1 MISIELNKELSAPLY
16 IQMFEQ
22 LSQKILNGTIKGGTK
37 LPSQREFANRL
48 GVSVNT
54 IVSAYNLLIQ
64 YEYITPVNKS
74 GYYVKEIDRSENA
87 QPERR
92 WHNDSSLTYNF
103 SRNGV
108 DLCMNSEF
116 KRAIRQ
122 TAKLITDDNFKYPD
136 YSGDY
141 ELRKQICHM
150 LGSYYEI
157 KCSPT
162 QVVIG
167 AGLNYLVDSLMR
179 VIGSDKVYGFENP
192 AYYKVIEPVR
202 VSAYKTKYLN
212 VKVQGIAA
220 EDLNSFDADAIFL
233 MPYHHYPLSYTMT
246 SQQKKAVIDWAGE
259 NRYVIEYGL
268 DMEYVYESPSKPLFS
283 MAKNKNVIFIGDFTK
298 SVSPGFNTSYL
309 VLPDPLVK
317 RWQSV
322 YLKFHSYASEF
333 EQRFIAEIIK
343 NGSYARNVKRLKREY
358 KLKRELLISAIKSHP
373 YGNRIEVKNSNAG
386 TFLLIEP
393 KTECDYEDL
402 INECHRTGVKLSYI
416 KNALEQPND
425 KISPRTYILGFGGLT
440 EKEIQGGIKLLL
452 DTWGKMMD
460 NADKAKS

>member
-1 MISIELNKELSAPLY
+1 MISIELNRELSTPLY
-16 IQMFEQ
+16 TQVFEQ
-22 LSQKILNGTIKGGTK
+22 ISQKILNGAIKGGTK

-54 IVSAYNLLIQ
+54 IVGAYNMLIQ
-64 YEYITPVNKS
+64 YEYITSVNKS
-74 GYYVKEIDRSENA
+74 GYYVNEINHPESA

-108 DLCMNSEF
+108 DLSMSSEF
-116 KRAIRQ
+116 KRAMRQ

-150 LGSYYEI
+150 LGRYYEI
-157 KCSPT
+157 ECSPT

-167 AGLNYLVDSLMR
+167 AGLNYLIDSLMR
-179 VIGSDKVYGFENP
+179 VIGSDKIYGFENP
-192 AYYKVIEPVR
+192 AYYKVIEPIR
-202 VSAYKTKYLN
+202 IGAYKTKYLN
-212 VKVQGIAA
+212 VKVQGITA
-220 EDLNSFDADAIFL
+220 EDLSGFDADALFL

-246 SQQKKAVIDWAGE
+246 TEQKKAVIDWAGE

-268 DMEYVYESPSKPLFS
+268 DMEYVYKSPSKPLFS
-283 MAKNKNVIFIGDFTK
+283 MAANKNVVFIGDFTK
-298 SVSPGFNTSYL
+298 SVSPGFSLAYL
-309 VLPDPLVK
+309 VLPEPLVK
-317 RWQSV
+317 RWQAV

-333 EQRFIAEIIK
+333 EQRFISEILK

-358 KLKRELLISAIKSHP
+358 KSKREGLISAIKSHP
-373 YGNRIEVKNSNAG
+373 YGNRIEVKNSAAG

-393 KTECDYEDL
+393 KTECDFEDL
-402 INECHRTGVKLSYI
+402 INECHRAGVKLSYI

-425 KISPRTYILGFGGLT
+425 KISPRTYILGFGELT
-440 EKEIQGGIKLLL
+440 EKEIRDGINLLL
-452 DTWGKMMD
+452 NTWSKMMD
-460 NADKAKS
+460 KN